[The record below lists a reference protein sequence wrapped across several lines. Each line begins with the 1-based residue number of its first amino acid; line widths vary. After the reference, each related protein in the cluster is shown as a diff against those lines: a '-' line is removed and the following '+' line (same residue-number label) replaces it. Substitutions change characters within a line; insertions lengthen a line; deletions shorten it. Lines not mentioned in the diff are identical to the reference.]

1 VDAGHGERII
11 AGVNGFWLNP
21 RRQAPSK
28 TSNSKTTIWWF
39 NRRLKGSSSLWVHR
53 QYGRPNA
60 CPVHPMRRIK
70 GWFFQAVVGTIEQ
83 DLRHARVVQRAKLG
97 SNQHQ
102 RIAQPVLT
110 NTKNY

>member
-1 VDAGHGERII
+1 
-11 AGVNGFWLNP
+11 
-21 RRQAPSK
+21 
-28 TSNSKTTIWWF
+28 
-39 NRRLKGSSSLWVHR
+39 
-53 QYGRPNA
+53 
-60 CPVHPMRRIK
+60 MRRIK